1 MKLSQSRDPRPLP
14 DFAASFLQPHLFNF
28 TSALSLRALLVSS
41 LLYLYLHLL
50 SISASMAGK
59 QGSLSLLT
67 TSTACTPYGVTLLT
81 SVNPTEC
88 LFAPLFFPS
97 EQSFNSITCEP

>member
-67 TSTACTPYGVTLLT
+67 TSTACTPVWRHTANLCESNRMSFCSPLL
-81 SVNPTEC
+81 S
-88 LFAPLFFPS
+88 L
-97 EQSFNSITCEP
+97 